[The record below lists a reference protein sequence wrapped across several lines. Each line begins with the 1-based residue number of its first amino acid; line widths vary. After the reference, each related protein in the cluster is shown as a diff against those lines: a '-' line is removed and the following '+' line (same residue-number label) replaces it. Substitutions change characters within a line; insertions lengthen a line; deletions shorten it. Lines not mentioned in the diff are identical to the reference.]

1 MRRTKPQGGS
11 SGGSGTMTGNMSYT
25 NLALMASE
33 FENALTTQPKFAI
46 ATVGASSEESEEL
59 LYLRAMEHIQ
69 KGLKLDMNSPMQASE
84 HYQSGS
90 ELLSRALLL
99 GTASPQRLDE
109 MQRALD
115 MVEERMRFI
124 SGALSGRAPGGS
136 ESSFTT
142 AMPSSTSLDA
152 DDPAPISLTALAAEK
167 RPSNVFDLSR
177 PDALPPLVQQAA
189 AMCAAHFEQLA
200 RQFGFQHQSVYCQQ
214 EHLAMLVANCASRE
228 RDPAAGLSVLHAQ
241 LLSNYKA
248 WARQVGI
255 TPQCAGESDVLTNKA
270 TDLVLYLLIWGE
282 AANLKHVPESLCFL
296 FHKMRTELW

>member
-1 MRRTKPQGGS
+1 
-11 SGGSGTMTGNMSYT
+11 MTGNMSYT

-59 LYLRAMEHIQ
+59 LYMRAMEHIQ

-124 SGALSGRAPGGS
+124 SGANGN
-136 ESSFTT
+136 FC
-142 AMPSSTSLDA
+142 
-152 DDPAPISLTALAAEK
+152 ISKNICNLY
-167 RPSNVFDLSR
+167 SR
-177 PDALPPLVQQAA
+177 RNGNI
-189 AMCAAHFEQLA
+189 CAI
-200 RQFGFQHQSVYCQQ
+200 
-214 EHLAMLVANCASRE
+214 
-228 RDPAAGLSVLHAQ
+228 D
-241 LLSNYKA
+241 
-248 WARQVGI
+248 I
-255 TPQCAGESDVLTNKA
+255 
-270 TDLVLYLLIWGE
+270 II
-282 AANLKHVPESLCFL
+282 
-296 FHKMRTELW
+296 

>member
-11 SGGSGTMTGNMSYT
+11 SGGSGVMTGNMSYT

-59 LYLRAMEHIQ
+59 LYMSAMEHIQ

-115 MVEERMRFI
+115 KVVVERR
-124 SGALSGRAPGGS
+124 
-136 ESSFTT
+136 
-142 AMPSSTSLDA
+142 
-152 DDPAPISLTALAAEK
+152 
-167 RPSNVFDLSR
+167 
-177 PDALPPLVQQAA
+177 
-189 AMCAAHFEQLA
+189 
-200 RQFGFQHQSVYCQQ
+200 
-214 EHLAMLVANCASRE
+214 
-228 RDPAAGLSVLHAQ
+228 
-241 LLSNYKA
+241 
-248 WARQVGI
+248 
-255 TPQCAGESDVLTNKA
+255 
-270 TDLVLYLLIWGE
+270 
-282 AANLKHVPESLCFL
+282 
-296 FHKMRTELW
+296 